1 MTDGP
6 RGWKV
11 LVATDGS
18 KGAERAVAAAA
29 GVPWPEGSEVR
40 VLSVVDPLEGM
51 PETIAARRARD
62 EKVAAASR
70 ARLEKAGAKVSS
82 AVLFGSPAR
91 TILDAASEW
100 GAGVI
105 VVGARGLGAVRGLLV
120 GSVSSAVARAASS
133 SVLVV
138 KGDIRTPIRAVMAVD
153 GSNDARAAARRLAE
167 IRGPGYAVT
176 VVRVVEPLRVK
187 TLGLLPRRVADTL
200 RGEVG
205 RAVEELRKAAEREVR
220 EVAGMF
226 RDAGWKAEA
235 VVRSGIPSDQVLATA
250 RKANASLVAAGP
262 RGVTGLERILLGSVT
277 ERLLVAPGISLF
289 IGR

>member
-18 KGAERAVAAAA
+18 KSAERAVAVAA

-70 ARLEKAGAKVSS
+70 ARLEKAGAKVSCT
-82 AVLFGSPAR
+82 VLFGSPAR

-167 IRGPGYAVT
+167 IRGPGHAVT

-200 RGEVG
+200 RGEVA
-205 RAVEELRKAAEREVR
+205 RAGEELRKAAQREVR

>member
-18 KGAERAVAAAA
+18 KSAERAVAAAA

-51 PETIAARRARD
+51 PETIAARRVRD
-62 EKVAAASR
+62 ERVAADSQ
-70 ARLEKAGAKVSS
+70 ARLEKAGVKVSS
-82 AVLFGSPAR
+82 TVVLGSPAR
-91 TILDAASEW
+91 TILDAASQW

-138 KGDIRTPIRAVMAVD
+138 KGAIRTPIRAVMAVD
-153 GSNDARAAARRLAE
+153 GSSDARAAARRLAE
-167 IRGPGYAVT
+167 LRAAGNAVT

-187 TLGLLPRRVADTL
+187 TLGLLPRRVADPL
-200 RGEVG
+200 RAEVA
-205 RAVEELRKAAEREVR
+205 RAAEELRKGAERDVR
-220 EVAGMF
+220 EIADLF
-226 RDAGWKAEA
+226 RDAGWEAEA
-235 VVRSGIPSDQVLATA
+235 VVRSGVPADQVRAAA
-250 RKANASLVAAGP
+250 RKANASLVAVGP
-262 RGVTGLERILLGSVT
+262 RGVTGLERLLLGSVT

>member
-18 KGAERAVAAAA
+18 KSAERAVAAAA

-51 PETIAARRARD
+51 PETLAARRARD
-62 EKVAAASR
+62 EKVAAAAR

-82 AVLFGSPAR
+82 TVLLGSPAR
-91 TILDAASEW
+91 TILDVASEW

>member
-18 KGAERAVAAAA
+18 KSAERAVAAAA

-51 PETIAARRARD
+51 PETLAARRARD
-62 EKVAAASR
+62 EKVAAAAR

-82 AVLFGSPAR
+82 TVLLGSPAR
-91 TILDAASEW
+91 TILDVASEW

-250 RKANASLVAAGP
+250 GKANASLVAAGP
-262 RGVTGLERILLGSVT
+262 RGVTGLERLLLGSVT